1 MFARLLCLLLALSPT
16 PAFAGQVA
24 VRSTT
29 DPEELSLLAFLQAL
43 ETSISTMDRAR
54 WIDLLSPTADRDQ
67 AREFFDAMV
76 PQGIT
81 RVVVKERDRF
91 PLQGSLP
98 GEGYRLVVEVFIETG
113 PRGRIATW
121 QVDIRRPRGDDI
133 GRQPW
138 RIVMQDRLASIEGLH
153 RLALNPEKQFAARNL
168 VLKAVDFELRLPT
181 GDVFVAETP
190 EGVTAL
196 VLLGDG
202 TMVFQP
208 APKEERGQLKLFAG
222 AESLETPFTS
232 AFVRIS
238 PFEFERG
245 FKEDMLEPATLDSR
259 QYRRGLDAFDNNITK
274 SFVLDLSDLSR
285 DTWSLL
291 PQPGDFVAEVN
302 TRRFD
307 NLTYARSSGE
317 AEDVT
322 MFQRERKRNI
332 AAYASEQKLASR
344 GRFFDEDDLV
354 DYDVLDYEI
363 DASYYPDRQW
373 MEGRTRM
380 RLRARSHSIGVLTLR
395 FADSLN
401 VSSVVSDQFGRLLFL
416 RVRNQNSVLVNL
428 PSPVARD
435 FPMSLT
441 ITYSGR
447 LERQRIQDESV
458 DVDFG
463 GGDSVESPDE
473 QRNAQPDDLPFVPS
487 EPKWLFS
494 NRNYWYPQNQV
505 TDYATA
511 KVQITVPYEYHVVS
525 SGILDPFSPAAAAAA
540 PVEGS
545 SRVIPRVSY
554 SFTTPQPVRYLAFLV
569 SKMTRVDTATVAL
582 DIDVKSPAAPDM
594 RGAHTL
600 QEQLNRLNQMVTAA
614 PTVGGRNTI
623 QLSVD
628 ANKRQ
633 ENRSRDAIGTAA
645 EILRLYAGLIGD
657 APYGALTL
665 AMVED
670 ELPGGH
676 APGYFAMINNPPPVT
691 PFNYRNDPAMFQG
704 FPEFFLAHELAHQ
717 WFGQAVGWKNYHEQ
731 WLSEGFA
738 QYLAALFAKERRG
751 EAAFRDVLRQFRRW
765 AIDDSDQGPVYLG
778 YRLGHIKGES
788 KVFRALVYN
797 KGAAVLHM
805 LRRLVG
811 DEAFFGGLRQ
821 FYAANRFKKAGT
833 DDLRRAMETASKR
846 DLGRFFERWIY
857 DNAIPRLRFSSA
869 VEGQELVVKFEQTG
883 DVFDIPVTVGIT
895 YVDGKTVEFIVPV
908 TEATT
913 ETRFPLTGAM
923 RSVEPNVDDGAVA
936 HFERR

>member
-1 MFARLLCLLLALSPT
+1 MLARLLFLLAICAT
-16 PAFAGQVA
+16 PASAGQA
-24 VRSTT
+24 QSRQL
-29 DPEELSLLAFLQAL
+29 DAEELSLQAFLQAV
-43 ETSISTMDRAR
+43 ETSISTMDRGR
-54 WIDLLSPTADRDQ
+54 WLELLSATADRDQ
-67 AREFFDAMV
+67 ATSFFDAMV

-81 RVVVKERDRF
+81 RVVVKERDRSA
-91 PLQGSLP
+91 LQGALP

-121 QVDIRRPRGDDI
+121 RLDIRRPRGDDL

-138 RIVMQDRLASIEGLH
+138 RILAQDRLASIEGLH
-153 RLALNPEKQFAARNL
+153 RLALNPEKRFTARNL
-168 VLKAVDFELRLPT
+168 VLKAVDFELRLPE

-190 EGVTAL
+190 EGLTAL

-202 TMVFQP
+202 TMLFHP
-208 APKEERGQLKLFAG
+208 APKEERGQLKLFTGTEA
-222 AESLETPFTS
+222 LETPFTT

-238 PFEFERG
+238 PFAFEPR
-245 FKEDMLEPATLDSR
+245 FADHMLEPAAIDVRL
-259 QYRRGLDAFDNNITK
+259 YRRALEVFDDNITK

-285 DTWSLL
+285 ETWSLL

-307 NLTYARSSGE
+307 DLTYARSSGE

-322 MFQRERKRNI
+322 MFQRARKRNI
-332 AAYASEQKLASR
+332 AAYASEQKLQSR

-363 DASYYPDRQW
+363 DASFYPEREW

-380 RLRARSHSIGVLTLR
+380 RLRAKSHSVGVLTLR
-395 FADSLN
+395 FAESLN
-401 VSSVVSDQFGRLLFL
+401 VSSVISDEFGRLLFL

-435 FPMSLT
+435 FPMTLT
-441 ITYSGR
+441 ISYSGR

-458 DVDFG
+458 AVG
-463 GGDSVESPDE
+463 GGE
-473 QRNAQPDDLPFVPS
+473 RGAQPDSLPFVPP

-511 KVQITVPYEYHVVS
+511 KVQLTVPYEYHVVS

-540 PVEGS
+540 PIEGS
-545 SRVIPRVSY
+545 SRVIPRVAY
-554 SFTTPQPVRYLAFLV
+554 SFTTPQPVRYLGFLV
-569 SKMTRVDTATVAL
+569 SKMSRVDAATVAL
-582 DIDVKSPAAPDM
+582 DIDVKAPSEPDM
-594 RGAHTL
+594 SGAHTL
-600 QEQLNRLNQMVTAA
+600 QQQIARLNQMVTSTPA
-614 PTVGGRNTI
+614 VGGRNTI
-623 QLSVD
+623 QLAVD

-633 ENRSRDAIGTAA
+633 ESRSRDAIVTAA
-645 EILRLYAGLIGD
+645 EILRLYSGLLGD

-670 ELPGGH
+670 ALPGGH
-676 APGYFAMINNPPPVT
+676 SPGYFAMINNPPPAT
-691 PFNYRNDPAMFQG
+691 PYNWRNDPAAFQG

-731 WLSEGFA
+731 WLSEGFS

-751 EAAFRDVLRQFRRW
+751 EEAFRDVLRQFRRW
-765 AIDDSDQGPVYLG
+765 AIEDSDQGPVYLG

-788 KVFRALVYN
+788 RVFRALVYN
-797 KGAAVLHM
+797 KGASVLHM
-805 LRRLVG
+805 LRRLIG
-811 DEAFFGGLRQ
+811 DEAFFSGLRR
-821 FYAANRFKKAGT
+821 FYADNRFKKAGT
-833 DDLRRAMETASKR
+833 DDLRKAMEAASKH
-846 DLGRFFERWIY
+846 DLNRFFERWIY

-869 VEGQELVVKFEQTG
+869 VDGQELIVRFEQSG
-883 DVFDIPVTVGIT
+883 DVFDVPVTVGVT
-895 YVDGKTVEFIVPV
+895 YVDGKTAEFVV
-908 TEATT
+908 AVMDANTEA
-913 ETRFPLTGAM
+913 RFPLTGAV
-923 RSVEPNVDDGAVA
+923 RDVEPNVDGASVA

>member
-1 MFARLLCLLLALSPT
+1 MLGRLFLLVALSAT
-16 PAFAGQVA
+16 PAAAGQVP
-24 VRSTT
+24 VRAT
-29 DPEELSLLAFLQAL
+29 DPEELSLQTFLQAV

-54 WIDLLSPTADRDQ
+54 WLDLLSTTADRDQ
-67 AREFFDAMV
+67 ATAFFDAMV

-81 RVVVKERDRF
+81 RVVVKERDRSA
-91 PLQGSLP
+91 LQGALP

-121 QVDIRRPRGDDI
+121 RLDIRRPRGDDI

-138 RIVMQDRLASIEGLH
+138 RIVTQDRLASIEGLH
-153 RLALNPEKQFAARNL
+153 RLALNPDKQFAARDL
-168 VLKAVDFELRLPT
+168 VIKAIDFELRLPE
-181 GDVFVAETP
+181 GAVFVAETP

-196 VLLGDG
+196 VLLGEG
-202 TMVFQP
+202 TLLFQP
-208 APKEERGQLKLFAG
+208 APKEERGQLKLFADT
-222 AESLETPFTS
+222 ESLETPFTA

-238 PFEFERG
+238 PFEFEQR
-245 FKEDMLEPATLDSR
+245 FAATMLEPLAVDSR
-259 QYRRGLDAFDNNITK
+259 LYRRGLEAFDDNITK

-302 TRRFD
+302 TRRFN

-332 AAYASEQKLASR
+332 AAYASEQKLLSR

-363 DASYYPDRQW
+363 DASFYPEREW

-380 RLRARSHSIGVLTLR
+380 RLRAKSHSVGVLTLR

-401 VSSVVSDQFGRLLFL
+401 VSSVVSDEFGRLLFL
-416 RVRNQNSVLVNL
+416 RVRDQNSVLVNL
-428 PSPVARD
+428 PSPVSRD
-435 FPMSLT
+435 FPMTLT
-441 ITYSGR
+441 ISYSGR

-458 DVDFG
+458 TVRG
-463 GGDSVESPDE
+463 AGSVEADAE
-473 QRNAQPDDLPFVPS
+473 QRNAQPDDIPFVPP
-487 EPKWLFS
+487 EVKWLFS

-540 PVEGS
+540 AIEGS

-569 SKMTRVDTATVAL
+569 SKMARVDAATVAL
-582 DIDVKSPAAPDM
+582 DINVKPPGAPDM
-594 RGAHTL
+594 RGTHTL
-600 QEQLNRLNQMVTAA
+600 QEQVARLNQMVISTPA
-614 PTVGGRNTI
+614 VGGRNTI
-623 QLSVD
+623 QLAVD

-633 ENRSRDAIGTAA
+633 ESRSRDAIVTAA
-645 EILRLYAGLIGD
+645 DILRLYAELLGD

-670 ELPGGH
+670 SLPGGH
-676 APGYFAMINNPPPVT
+676 SPGYFAMINNPPPVT
-691 PFNYRNDPAMFQG
+691 PFNWRNDPAAFAG

-731 WLSEGFA
+731 WLSEGFS

-751 EAAFRDVLRQFRRW
+751 EQAFRDVLRQFRRW
-765 AIDDSDQGPVYLG
+765 AIEDSDQGPVYLG

-805 LRRLVG
+805 LRRLIG
-811 DEAFFGGLRQ
+811 DQAFFSGLRA
-821 FYAANRFKKAGT
+821 FYAQHRFKKAGT
-833 DDLRRAMETASKR
+833 DDLRKAMEAASGR
-846 DLGRFFERWIY
+846 DLNRFFDRWIY
-857 DNAIPRLRFSSA
+857 DNGIPRLRFSSA
-869 VEGQELVVKFEQTG
+869 IEGSELIVRFEQSG
-883 DVFDIPVTVGIT
+883 DLFDIPVTVGVT
-895 YVDGKTVEFIVPV
+895 YADGKTAEFLVPV

-913 ETRFPLTGAM
+913 VASFALTGTV
-923 RSVEPNVDDGAVA
+923 RSVEPNIDDAAVA
-936 HFERR
+936 HFDRK